1 MNSLARQPSGR
12 HLYGR
17 TAFLAGFGLFLV
29 FAAVVFS
36 WYSQHHMQRVLEPK
50 LAAITEFRYLVT
62 STYLVSEKLAAR
74 DTTAKYL
81 HVEQYLQSVDSLR
94 NHATLALS
102 SRSMMKVPGLSSA
115 VALAFST
122 CDSLKNLLQFRHAG
136 AEGTFNHSYDR
147 TFDSLFSTF
156 RNQLY
161 TAEQKLQQAIIN
173 RFQLFLII
181 QLLLLLSCVSVAI
194 AVGYLYYHFARRHR
208 QDLDL
213 LAKAHSELDGAFKEK
228 VSSEQQ
234 LKAANQQ
241 LRANEQQLRAANQQL
256 RANEQQLKAANQQ
269 LKAHEQQLRAVN
281 QQLRASEQQLKATNQ
296 QLKANEQVLRI
307 YKKSID
313 HAEDLV
319 SAISARHEFIFING
333 SFERYYGVSQAS
345 IAGKTVPEV
354 MGEAEFSA
362 TAKRFIDRAF
372 KGERIQYEINHS
384 FAELGSR
391 FMQVSY
397 YPLSGDDGTA
407 QIVILVLR
415 DISDRKKAEEERQK
429 MQRLET
435 VGQLAAGIAH
445 DFNNILGGVFGFIS
459 LAKMS
464 ASGQKE
470 VAQYLEGAL
479 SAYNRAK
486 DLTQQLLTFSRG
498 GLPVKKRMYVDP
510 IIKEAAHLSL
520 SGSKVRSV
528 LRINDNLSPV
538 NIDDSQIFQALNN
551 LIINARQAMPN
562 GGEIT
567 IQAANRE
574 IKQEEIPEA
583 AAGKY
588 IEITI
593 RDSGIGIAPEYL
605 SRIFEPFFTTKQQGS
620 GLGLSICFSIIKN
633 HGGHIAVESE
643 LGKGTAFFVFLPVIE
658 GGIQEQAKPPVAPA
672 GGTGSILV
680 MDDDEHILFVTE
692 QMLSRAGYA
701 VSTAKNGHEA
711 ISLFENAQHSGKIF
725 KAVILDLT
733 IMGGMGGLETF
744 MRLRELDPQVRGIVM
759 SGYSN
764 DPVMADFKTYG
775 FIAAVKKPFYT
786 DEIVGA
792 VEKKNI

>member
-1 MNSLARQPSGR
+1 M
-12 HLYGR
+12 R

-29 FAAVVFS
+29 AAAVIFS
-36 WYSQHHMQRVLEPK
+36 WYSQHHMQKILEPK
-50 LAAITEFRYLVT
+50 LAEITEFRYLVT
-62 STYLVSEKLAAR
+62 STYLVSEKIAAR
-74 DTTAKYL
+74 DTTAKYT
-81 HVEQYLQSVDSLR
+81 HVEQYLSSIDSLR
-94 NHATLALS
+94 NHAALTLS
-102 SRSMMKVPGLSSA
+102 SKSMMKVPGLSDA
-115 VALAFST
+115 VASAFRT
-122 CDSLKNLLQFRHAG
+122 CDSLEKLLQFRHAG
-136 AEGTFNHSYDR
+136 TDDTFNHSYDR

-156 RNQLY
+156 RSQLY

-173 RFQLFLII
+173 RFQQFLII

-194 AVGYLYYHFARRHR
+194 AIGYLYFLFARRHR
-208 QDLDL
+208 QDLESL
-213 LAKAHSELDGAFKEK
+213 EKAHGDLDRAFKEK

-234 LKAANQQ
+234 LK
-241 LRANEQQLRAANQQL
+241 AANQQL

-319 SAISARHEFIFING
+319 SAVSARYEFIFING
-333 SFERYYGVSQAS
+333 AFERYYGVSQAS
-345 IAGKTVPEV
+345 IAGKTVPDV
-354 MGEAEFSA
+354 MGEEEFLA
-362 TAKRFIDRAF
+362 TAKKNIDRAF
-372 KGERIQYEINHS
+372 RGERIQYEIIHS
-384 FAELGSR
+384 FAGLRPR

-397 YPLSGDDGTA
+397 YPLLGDDGTA
-407 QIVILVLR
+407 PIVILVLR
-415 DISDRKKAEEERQK
+415 DITDRKKAEEERQK

-435 VGQLAAGIAH
+435 VGQRAAGIAH

-464 ASGQKE
+464 LSGQKD

-479 SAYNRAK
+479 SAYKRAK

-498 GLPVKKRMYVDP
+498 GLPVKKRMFVDP

-528 LRINDNLSPV
+528 LGISDDLCPV
-538 NIDDSQIFQALNN
+538 DIDDSQVFQVLNN
-551 LIINARQAMPN
+551 LIINARQAMPD

-567 IQAANRE
+567 IHAKNRE
-574 IKQEEIPEA
+574 IKQGEIPEVD
-583 AAGKY
+583 AGRY
-588 IEITI
+588 VQITV
-593 RDSGIGIAPEYL
+593 RDSGIGIASEHL

-643 LGKGTAFFVFLPVIE
+643 LGKGTAFFVLLPAVE
-658 GGIQEQAKPPVAPA
+658 GDIQEQVKPVAGPA
-672 GGTGSILV
+672 VGTGSILV
-680 MDDDEHILFVTE
+680 MDDDEHVLFVTE
-692 QMLSRAGYA
+692 QILSRSGYT
-701 VSTAKNGHEA
+701 VTTAKNGHEA
-711 ISLFENAQHSGKIF
+711 ISIFENERLSGKTF
-725 KAVILDLT
+725 KAVVLDLT

-744 MRLRELDPQVRGIVM
+744 MRLRKIDPQVRGIVT

-775 FIAAVKKPFYT
+775 FVAAVKKPFYT

-792 VEKKNI
+792 VEKAAFWGG